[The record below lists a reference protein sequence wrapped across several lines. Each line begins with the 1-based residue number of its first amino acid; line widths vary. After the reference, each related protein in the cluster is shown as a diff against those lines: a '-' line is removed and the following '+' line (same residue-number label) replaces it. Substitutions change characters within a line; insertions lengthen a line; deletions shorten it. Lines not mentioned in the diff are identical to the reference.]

1 MASSE
6 AAERFEEPPK
16 TMTHSMRVRLS
27 EKNGPH
33 KTVFGV
39 LSNKKY
45 QVRTEKYN
53 THAGVQFALKNR
65 RLMLT

>member
-1 MASSE
+1 MPNLSE
-6 AAERFEEPPK
+6 ESIDEQPRMITH
-16 TMTHSMRVRLS
+16 TMRERLS

-45 QVRTEKYN
+45 EVR
-53 THAGVQFALKNR
+53 G
-65 RLMLT
+65 